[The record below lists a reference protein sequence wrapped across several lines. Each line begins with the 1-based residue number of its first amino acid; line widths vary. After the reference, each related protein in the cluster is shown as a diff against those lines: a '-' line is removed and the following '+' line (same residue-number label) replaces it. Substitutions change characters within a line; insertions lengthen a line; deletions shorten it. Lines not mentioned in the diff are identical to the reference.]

1 MLETQ
6 KDSKYWNSIK
16 KKQGAKEKELMNTYK
31 FLINDFAEW
40 ETDFIKKKLKW
51 YLDDD
56 STDEYKNF
64 VNEVFNMNRIHL
76 KFVNQIS
83 ANNISIVAERYLKE
97 SKFFKKENNN
107 ESIMG

>member
-1 MLETQ
+1 MLEKE
-6 KDSKYWNSIK
+6 KDTGYWDKVK
-16 KKQGAKEKELMNTYK
+16 KKQGDKEKELINTYK

-76 KFVNQIS
+76 KFVKQIS
-83 ANNISIVAERYLKE
+83 AKNISVVAERYLKE

>member
-1 MLETQ
+1 MT
-6 KDSKYWNSIK
+6 DSKYWNSIQ
-16 KKQGAKEKELMNTYK
+16 KKQHNKEKEIMNTYK

-40 ETDFIKKKLKW
+40 ETEFIKKKLKW
-51 YLDDD
+51 FLDDD
-56 STDEYKNF
+56 STHEYKTF

-76 KFVNQIS
+76 KFVKQIS
-83 ANNISIVAERYLKE
+83 DEKISIVAERYLNK